1 MKTKIEKKNLKGKL
15 TLKKE
20 TITHLTHQSMAG
32 VYGGT
37 CEACESMLFS
47 CDPEKWYC
55 GPGPDL
61 P

>member
-1 MKTKIEKKNLKGKL
+1 MKTKIEKKILKGKL

-32 VYGGT
+32 VYGRTG
-37 CEACESMLFS
+37 EDCESMLFS

-55 GPGPDL
+55 GPDFQ
-61 P
+61 